1 MQASRTNSELNLFSP
16 FLLKF
21 EGRMTQVSKKG
32 TLTAPPPALT
42 ASFPRDAKKLT
53 EKRAYNIL
61 LDLQQIRDKNAKTT
75 EHMAHFS
82 QRIDDSPLITRQNSF
97 ATVVQQKQPPS
108 GLCPSIMEEG
118 GYS

>member
-1 MQASRTNSELNLFSP
+1 MQAGRTNSELNLFSP

-32 TLTAPPPALT
+32 TLTAPPAFT
-42 ASFPRDAKKLT
+42 ASFQRHANKLT

-61 LDLQQIRDKNAKTT
+61 LDLQQIRNKNAKTT

-82 QRIDDSPLITRQNSF
+82 QRIDDSPTSPIITRQNSF
-97 ATVVQQKQPPS
+97 ATVV
-108 GLCPSIMEEG
+108 
-118 GYS
+118 